1 MTVVNALR
9 NDLAAYVKGVA
20 DHGVVADVSDSHDK
34 QLPRRTREEMPIA
47 EVAILRYYH
56 PILRIRYLDNLG
68 VSGRVA
74 VREVAGVDRL
84 VASTV

>member
-1 MTVVNALR
+1 
-9 NDLAAYVKGVA
+9 
-20 DHGVVADVSDSHDK
+20 
-34 QLPRRTREEMPIA
+34 MPIA

-56 PILRIRYLDNLG
+56 PILRVRYLDNLG

-74 VREVAGVDRL
+74 VREVAGVDGL